1 MQINGLMEVI
11 LAAIGDIKPEDSNEE
26 LNESRLTNLSGLC
39 ILVFN
44 LILEIGK
51 LTEYADDE
59 DELKRKVGLAA
70 ENYLYNLKEILNE
83 SFEPVNK
90 ES

>member
-11 LAAIGDIKPEDSNEE
+11 LSAIGDIKPEDNNEE
-26 LNESRLTNLSGLC
+26 MNEARLTNLSGLC
-39 ILVFN
+39 GLVFN

-51 LTEYADDE
+51 LTEYANDE
-59 DELKRKVGLAA
+59 DESKQKVGLAA

-83 SFEPVNK
+83 SFEPIGK
-90 ES
+90 EE